1 MRNKS
6 RDRSSGKRDH
16 HPFSEIEVRN
26 TKLVRRKSKS
36 RNQVDA
42 RSGQRLPTAKLM
54 MFIYYLSC
62 WAGVFQNCLPSPLL
76 PSQALPAS
84 GWAATSSS
92 GALRECY
99 QRKHLR
105 PKKQTETIHTW
116 GSPPPDAPA
125 STQVSSWE
133 KGPIQV
139 CGWPFVR
146 RNPQT
151 RQKER
156 EHAKQ
161 EVAELPSRPGA
172 KTGQAA
178 RLTPGPRPR
187 IIGPLGPAAPK

>member
-1 MRNKS
+1 MGCRQVQDSNCGLS
-6 RDRSSGKRDH
+6 TPQEVSLALSHSS
-16 HPFSEIEVRN
+16 
-26 TKLVRRKSKS
+26 
-36 RNQVDA
+36 
-42 RSGQRLPTAKLM
+42 
-54 MFIYYLSC
+54 LSTC
-62 WAGVFQNCLPSPLL
+62 LSSSPPSSFFCLSSLLPSPLL